1 MPHRPFSAPAEPPAP
16 PGPGRAGWRAALAAG
31 LFLITAAPAFPQ
43 GLLQWLYHHEV
54 QVITSTDI
62 MPAGLLLRPPSPTD
76 PVYYVAKNFGYRD
89 FGAVMTGDKLPVPQD
104 MMRTIVRVLAKAGY
118 LPADA
123 RHPPT
128 QLIIFAWG
136 TLYRDDMP
144 NPVSHM
150 TPYPSNHLAMVPN
163 PQNFN
168 LPDTQLNYGRELRF
182 LGGDKLGLV
191 SEYLDDSMVPPIP
204 GLTRIDSDAEAIR
217 RVAAENLYV
226 AALAGYEFPVQ
237 QPRHPKMLWR
247 TKISCP
253 AAGLVLADTL
263 PPMLVI
269 AAPYIGRETSGPVW
283 VNASDKFKPDIRIGI
298 PKVEEYLDSTQVPVI
313 EKQAAPPKGG
323 RSGK

>member
-1 MPHRPFSAPAEPPAP
+1 MPHRPFSTSAEPPAH
-16 PGPGRAGWRAALAAG
+16 PGPGRAALAAG
-31 LFLITAAPAFPQ
+31 LFLIAAAPAFPQ
-43 GLLQWLYHHEV
+43 GLLQWLYHHDV
-54 QVITSTDI
+54 QVVTSTDI
-62 MPAGLLLRPPSPTD
+62 MPAGALLRPPSPTD

-89 FGAVMTGDKLPVPQD
+89 FGAVLAGDKLPVPQD

-123 RHPPT
+123 RHRPT

-136 TLYRDDMP
+136 TLYTDVMP
-144 NPVSHM
+144 NASDHMDPNPSNM
-150 TPYPSNHLAMVPN
+150 TPDSRNL
-163 PQNFN
+163 N
-168 LPDTQLNYGRELRF
+168 LPDYQLNYRRELQF

-191 SEYLDDSMVPPIP
+191 SAYLDDSMVTPLP
-204 GLTRIDSDAEAIR
+204 GLTRIDSDARAIA
-217 RVAAENLYV
+217 RVARENLYV

-237 QPRHPKMLWR
+237 QPKHPKMLWR

-269 AAPYIGRETSGPVW
+269 AAPYISHDTSQPVW

-298 PKVEEYLDSTQVPVI
+298 PKVEEYLDSVQVPVI
-313 EKQAAPPKGG
+313 EKEAAPPKGR